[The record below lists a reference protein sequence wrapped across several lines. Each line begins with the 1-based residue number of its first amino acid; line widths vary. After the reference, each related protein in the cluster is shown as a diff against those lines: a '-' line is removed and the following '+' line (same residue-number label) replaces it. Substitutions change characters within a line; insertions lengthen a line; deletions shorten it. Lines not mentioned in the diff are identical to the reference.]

1 MKHIEIKKNYFY
13 NIETVH
19 INYKINKFY
28 QEKFNFIYRNII
40 VIFFLIYMNYFLIIL
55 IIELSPIIN
64 IISHINYYKFINKY
78 LDNIYNNYNFN
89 SF

>member
-1 MKHIEIKKNYFY
+1 MKHIEIKKNYFS
-13 NIETVH
+13 NIEKVH

-28 QEKFNFIYRNII
+28 KEKFNFIYDNII
-40 VIFFLIYMNYFLIIL
+40 IFSFLIYLNYFLIIL
-55 IIELSPIIN
+55 IIDLSSIIN

-78 LDNIYNNYNFN
+78 LNNIYCNYNFN